1 MPADR
6 TIDQPFRLG
15 RWTVQPRLSS
25 LRSPAGSI
33 HLEPKAM
40 DLLVFLAARS
50 GQVVSKVEI
59 LEAVWEGRAVS
70 DDVLT
75 GTISQLRR
83 ALGDDARRPT
93 WIETIPKRGYRLLV
107 PVGEVPG
114 EESPGKEIPGT
125 PEEGPRAPRARRRT
139 LGLAAAGL
147 LSLVVAGGTA
157 WLLVTGGSA
166 PESGATGDGA
176 GQAAQ
181 AAEACRKGR
190 EALALRTPISLRQA
204 ELYFQQALSLDP
216 EQAAAQAGLAD
227 TYCLMVD
234 AGVDAPARLFPR
246 ARQAADAA
254 LALDPDLAEAHS
266 ARATVLFLHDRDFA
280 AAEEAF
286 RRALELD
293 PGYVPAHRLY
303 AFMLSALGRHGEA
316 VAEAERALELDPY
329 SLQAHRDLGEILLL
343 ARRYDQVIDRMRA
356 TLTLDPDFPDAHLK
370 MGYAYFFLG
379 RPAEA
384 YAAFRAA
391 FEGLGLAP
399 ELLARLDQAFAG
411 RGLPEVFRLTAQAME
426 EDPLRGN
433 PRSLTDRA
441 VLYGAAGDREQAL
454 AALQQA
460 DARRD
465 PNLLWLAVAPYADPL
480 RSDPRFARLVAHLG
494 LPAPPSGPE
503 PGS

>member
-1 MPADR
+1 MPADL

-15 RWTVQPRLSS
+15 RWTVLPRLSS

-40 DLLVFLAARS
+40 DLLVFLASRA
-50 GQVVSKVEI
+50 GQVVSKAEL
-59 LEAVWEGRAVS
+59 LEVVWEGRAVS

-75 GTISQLRR
+75 GTISQLRK

-93 WIETIPKRGYRLLV
+93 WIETIPKRGYRLLP
-107 PVGEVPG
+107 PVGE
-114 EESPGKEIPGT
+114 SPTGDIPGSEIAGA
-125 PEEGPRAPRARRRT
+125 PEEGARAPRARRRT

-147 LSLVVAGGTA
+147 LGLVAAGGTA
-157 WLLVTGGSA
+157 WVLVAG
-166 PESGATGDGA
+166 SGAARAT
-176 GQAAQ
+176 
-181 AAEACRKGR
+181 EACRKGR
-190 EALALRTPISLRQA
+190 AALVLRTPISLRQA
-204 ELYFQQALSLDP
+204 ELYFQQALTLDP
-216 EQAAAQAGLAD
+216 HQGAAQAGLAD

-234 AGVDAPARLFPR
+234 AGVDSPARLFPR
-246 ARQAADAA
+246 ARQAAEAA
-254 LALDPDLAEAHS
+254 LALDPGMAEAHS
-266 ARATVLFLHDRDFA
+266 ARATVLFLHDRDFT

-286 RRALELD
+286 LRALELE
-293 PGYVPAHRLY
+293 PRYAPAHRLF
-303 AFMLSALGRHGEA
+303 AFMLSALGRHDEA
-316 VAEAERALELDPY
+316 VAEAERALELDAY

-343 ARRYDQVIDRMRA
+343 ARRYDQVIDRMQA

-370 MGYAYFFLG
+370 MGYAWFFLG

-399 ELLARLDQAFAG
+399 ELLVRLDQAFAG
-411 RGLPEVFRLTAQAME
+411 RGLAEVFRLTAQAME
-426 EDPLRGN
+426 EDTLRSN

-441 VLYGAAGDREQAL
+441 VLYGAAGDRERAL

-494 LPAPPSGPE
+494 LPAPPSAPE